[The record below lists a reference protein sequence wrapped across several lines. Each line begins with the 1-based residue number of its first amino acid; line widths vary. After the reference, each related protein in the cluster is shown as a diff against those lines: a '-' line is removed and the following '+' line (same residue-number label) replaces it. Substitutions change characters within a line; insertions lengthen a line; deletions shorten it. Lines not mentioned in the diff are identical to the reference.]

1 MVQTLAVV
9 MTMVILMPKLEPQV
23 WEVRI
28 GTPVTNLL
36 TLIFLQQGYKDTLP
50 PLPSLTFIDKVY
62 AFSYT
67 VTLVTFG
74 LSIWML
80 RRTNQAHL
88 IHDPKQLNAPA
99 PQPGLASQ
107 ISKAP
112 QKRSICSRVPK
123 LTRREPSIRGLPA
136 IERTRIPASRRA

>member
-1 MVQTLAVV
+1 MVQPLAVV

-23 WEVRI
+23 REVRI

-88 IHDPKQLNAPA
+88 IHDPKQRATALGRLDLVDNLFAPVVMVSA
-99 PQPGLASQ
+99 VLATVVAWST
-107 ISKAP
+107 S
-112 QKRSICSRVPK
+112 
-123 LTRREPSIRGLPA
+123 
-136 IERTRIPASRRA
+136 